1 MAFKIASGYVEVEAT
16 YNRRTL
22 VATGRR
28 AGRDA
33 ARGFNLGFLE
43 QTNTK
48 NFDPLKTMRT
58 SIKKVGRSMG
68 ASMASSFNNEFADR
82 VGENVRL
89 GRTIDKAFQA
99 QARATDTNAAA
110 DNIAKRFNKDLD
122 KNIKKR
128 SGGLSK
134 SIAKHM
140 FNAPDFQF
148 WMLYAILG
156 ALAAAAPA
164 IGAAFSVAFT
174 LIGGGAM
181 AALGIA
187 IAAKAPLVR
196 KQFGD
201 LTNNIKNDLKEFAE
215 PFEETLLNTATHLEG
230 TWKALAPSVERAFAD
245 TAPTIDEFN
254 ERALNHLET
263 WDEVIDK
270 MSDAFNELINE
281 WMDPLGDDMERL
293 REEFENIF
301 EIVSEN
307 PEDFVKILNF
317 IMDILIGIIDLIGD
331 LSKAWTMVVDD
342 WEGDDS
348 KLRRVWNSIKRG
360 IMSVTAPAE
369 AFGMAIAGLAEALFG
384 LMDIDTPQIAR
395 GFSTLFVGLVKILML
410 PIEMVFK
417 LGNAIFGLF
426 APELASKADKAWDN
440 MFSGLGETVEEA
452 LQIIFDFPVHIAK
465 FLTRNL
471 KVIELLIVGAVKP
484 WLTPFTWLYDK
495 LIGNSVIPDLVNG
508 ILGWFLDLDTDG
520 DSLLSTAVKG
530 FLNIFEGFRKNGIS
544 EFSTLRT
551 GITSQMSRLGNSTID
566 SLLNMKKRMGIQW
579 DNIKKNGTSAARS
592 LVTGWGT
599 ALARF
604 APVVAPGISA
614 LVSVVNRGIID
625 LWDKFAPKLGKGK
638 IGRIKFSGL
647 ARGGVLPGYSSYR
660 NGDDQLVPMRQG
672 EGVYVSEAM
681 RDPYE
686 RARLFAINK
695 AAMQGKSLSQFRDGR
710 FGGPSPHYQGAYK
723 DQKILDSAVTGSDL
737 PGFARGGIVP
747 GSLTDLIKTP
757 WEDFAGSMKKKLSP
771 MSGLRDQFK
780 DRSSTFMGVPYH
792 MLTALVPSI
801 IRVLGSADTEA
812 AKALGTGG
820 ATGQAADVIKKA
832 SSYVGKVS
840 GRPNQFSKAMGM
852 PFGPWCAAFISE
864 IFRMVNATGSI
875 MGITA
880 TNGGAAVRTFNS
892 KLKHIPHGQRR
903 PGDLAS
909 YRGSGHINLLAGKST
924 TIGGNES
931 NRVRRQNGYVNSATA
946 ILRPKYKG
954 MAQGGIM
961 SGTRDVGGLFPNK
974 SVQTNF
980 SGQAEVV
987 QTLDQIQAIAAM
999 LEASQGSVHIEN
1011 LIVEARKI
1019 DEVQKLVDTMNKV
1032 RVTSRKGGV
1041 GYNGEEI

>member
-1 MAFKIASGYVEVEAT
+1 MAFKIASGYVDIEAT
-16 YNRRTL
+16 YSRRNL
-22 VATGRR
+22 MATARR

-33 ARGFNLGFLE
+33 ARGFNIGFRE
-43 QTNTK
+43 QIQKK
-48 NFDPLKTMRT
+48 NFDPFKPLNDSAKDAGRT
-58 SIKKVGRSMG
+58 IGM
-68 ASMASSFNNEFADR
+68 SMASEFNDNFNNKLSKNTR
-82 VGENVRL
+82 VTTVVNHTL
-89 GRTIDKAFQA
+89 RTGT
-99 QARATDTNAAA
+99 RRVDTQTPA
-110 DNIAKRFNKDLD
+110 DNLSRRFNTDFKRSM
-122 KNIKKR
+122 KKR
-128 SGGLSK
+128 SGGVSS

-148 WMLYAILG
+148 WMLYAVLG

-164 IGAAFSVAFT
+164 IGAAFSTAFT

-196 KQFGD
+196 KRFAD
-201 LTNNIKNDLKEFAE
+201 LTSEIKNDLKGFAE
-215 PFEETLLNTATHLEG
+215 PFEEVLLNTSIHLEG

-245 TAPTIDEFN
+245 AAPTIDEFN

-317 IMDILIGIIDLIGD
+317 IMGVLIGIIDLIGD

-342 WEGDDS
+342 WESDDS

-369 AFGMAIAGLAEALFG
+369 AFGITIAGLTEALFG
-384 LMDIDTPQIAR
+384 LMDLDTAQMAR
-395 GFSTLFVGLVKILML
+395 GFSALFVGMTKIVAL

-440 MFSGLGETVEEA
+440 LFSGLGETVEEA
-452 LQIIFDFPVHIAK
+452 LQIIFNFPVHISK
-465 FLTRNL
+465 FLIRNL
-471 KVIELLIVGAVKP
+471 KTIEILITTFVKG
-484 WLTPFTWLYDK
+484 WLTPFTWLYDQ

-508 ILGWFLDLDTDG
+508 ILGWFFDLDVDG

-551 GITSQMSRLGNSTID
+551 GITSQMRRLGNSTID

-625 LWDKFAPKLGKGK
+625 LWDKFAPKLGKGTV
-638 IGRIKFSGL
+638 GRVKFSGL

-660 NGDDQLVPMRQG
+660 NGDDQLVPMRRG

-757 WEDFAGSMKKKLSP
+757 WEDFAGGMKKKLGP
-771 MSGLRDQFK
+771 MKDLRDQFK

-820 ATGQAADVIKKA
+820 ATGQAADVIKMA
-832 SSYVGKVS
+832 SSFVGKVS

-909 YRGSGHINLLAGKST
+909 YRGSGHINLLSGKST